1 MKIEFSSLEENAA
14 SFALSDVS
22 IVFANALRRAMI
34 SEVMVFAIEDV
45 KIYDNTSAL
54 FDEILTHRLGLI
66 PLVTDPD
73 NYVPRSRCSCNGVGC
88 SRCTVTLTMS
98 VEGPGVV
105 MSGDLIYSGFG
116 GKSRN

>member
-14 SFALSDVS
+14 SFVLSDAP
-22 IVFANALRRAMI
+22 IAFANALRRAMV
-34 SEVMVFAIEDV
+34 SEVMTFAIEDV

-73 NYVPRSRCSCNGVGC
+73 SFVPAASVPVMEPAVHDARSRS
-88 SRCTVTLTMS
+88 
-98 VEGPGVV
+98 P
-105 MSGDLIYSGFG
+105 
-116 GKSRN
+116 